1 VEQAQPVQA
10 HQQQQRPPERVPLQE
25 RSVQQ
30 VHAADVRQAQE
41 PGSLQQYSMKL
52 ALPRQQQQQQTA
64 DLLTAA
70 QQQLQHLF
78 QQQTDSTAHPPQ
90 QSHQQPYQQ
99 VPDPQQ
105 QLNSSSMQRQSPTK
119 RDLPR
124 PLVDTTGVAG
134 SSPGR
139 ARSPMHSVSTQHAAA
154 AIRGLSQ
161 RSVSPLQAA
170 LISKETELVLPAAA
184 VAGSRGGPPAVDLA
198 RLGVAVAAAD
208 GWQQVGAA
216 AAAAGSS
223 DAAAHTRYGLVAIPG
238 WLQNSFQNV
247 WHTPLAGRGM
257 LDHQPTTI
265 QVLYGSHCPACLCM
279 VL

>member
-1 VEQAQPVQA
+1 VQP
-10 HQQQQRPPERVPLQE
+10 QQQQLIRPERVPLQE
-25 RSVQQ
+25 RTVQQ
-30 VHAADVRQAQE
+30 VHAADVQQAQE
-41 PGSLQQYSMKL
+41 SGPLHQYSMKL
-52 ALPRQQQQQQTA
+52 ALPRQQQQQTA

-78 QQQTDSTAHPPQ
+78 QQQTDSTAHHL
-90 QSHQQPYQQ
+90 HQQPYQQ
-99 VPDPQQ
+99 VPDPQK
-105 QLNSSSMQRQSPTK
+105 QLNSSSMQRQSPAK

-170 LISKETELVLPAAA
+170 LISKETELLLPAAA
-184 VAGSRGGPPAVDLA
+184 VGGSRGGPPAVDLA
-198 RLGVAVAAAD
+198 RLGVAVAPAD

-223 DAAAHTRYGLVAIPG
+223 DAAAHTRYGFVAIPG
-238 WLQNSFQNV
+238 WLQDSFQNV
-247 WHTPLAGRGM
+247 WHTSLAGRGM

-265 QVLYGSHCPACLCM
+265 QVLHGSRCPACLCI